1 MLDTEMDVQECI
13 PAAARG
19 RPRRDD
25 GGVLLAPRRPPPR
38 LWPLAGLVVLVMTT
52 TVPTALAAEPTSGYG
67 GTPPPPTTTTPP
79 PPITGKEPVRPAT
92 NEHPYTTGT
101 TPSKE
106 TSRPEEVAR
115 PEEAG
120 EPVAAVARKP
130 HRTPAF
136 TGTLPFTGLDIRLE
150 FALGVLLIAA
160 GYPLLR
166 LQRHRGSGRA
176 QRRPSHNGAY

>member
-25 GGVLLAPRRPPPR
+25 RGVLLAPRRPPPR
-38 LWPLAGLVVLVMTT
+38 LWPLAGLVVLMMTT

-67 GTPPPPTTTTPP
+67 GTPPTPTITTPTPP
-79 PPITGKEPVRPAT
+79 PTGKEPVRPET
-92 NEHPYTTGT
+92 NERPHTTET

-106 TSRPEEVAR
+106 TSRPEEVVR

-130 HRTPAF
+130 PRTLPHRTLPHR
-136 TGTLPFTGLDIRLE
+136 TLPFTGLDIRLE
-150 FALGVLLIAA
+150 LALGVLLIAA

-166 LQRHRGSGRA
+166 LQRRRGFGRA
-176 QRRPSHNGAY
+176 QRRPEP

>member
-25 GGVLLAPRRPPPR
+25 RGMLLATPPR
-38 LWPLAGLVVLVMTT
+38 LWPLAALVVLMMTL

-67 GTPPPPTTTTPP
+67 GTVPTPTTTAPPPPH
-79 PPITGKEPVRPAT
+79 TGKEPVRPET
-92 NEHPYTTGT
+92 NERPYTTRA

-106 TSRPEEVAR
+106 TSRPEEVIR

-130 HRTPAF
+130 HRT
-136 TGTLPFTGLDIRLE
+136 LPFTGLDIRLE
-150 FALGVLLIAA
+150 LALGVLLIAA

-166 LQRHRGSGRA
+166 LRRRGGSVRA
-176 QRRPSHNGAY
+176 QRRPEP

>member
-1 MLDTEMDVQECI
+1 MLETEMDVQECL

-25 GGVLLAPRRPPPR
+25 RGVLLAPRRPRPR

-67 GTPPPPTTTTPP
+67 GTPPPPTTPTPTTPTHTTTTPP
-79 PPITGKEPVRPAT
+79 TP
-92 NEHPYTTGT
+92 TTGEE
-101 TPSKE
+101 PARPQAKE
-106 TSRPEEVAR
+106 TSPEEVVR

-120 EPVAAVARKP
+120 KPETAVARKP
-130 HRTPAF
+130 HR
-136 TGTLPFTGLDIRLE
+136 TLPFTGLDIRLE
-150 FALGVLLIAA
+150 LALGVLLIAA

-166 LQRHRGSGRA
+166 HQRRGGSGRA
-176 QRRPSHNGAY
+176 QRRPEP

>member
-1 MLDTEMDVQECI
+1 MLDTEMDVRECI
-13 PAAARG
+13 PAGARG
-19 RPRRDD
+19 CPRRDD
-25 GGVLLAPRRPPPR
+25 GGALPAPRRRPPR

-67 GTPPPPTTTTPP
+67 GTPPTPTTTTPP
-79 PPITGKEPVRPAT
+79 PTGEPARPET
-92 NEHPYTTGT
+92 NERPYTTGTTTTGT

-115 PEEAG
+115 PEEAD

-130 HRTPAF
+130 HRTPPF
-136 TGTLPFTGLDIRLE
+136 RGTLPFTGLDIRLE

-166 LQRHRGSGRA
+166 LQRRRGSGRA
-176 QRRPSHNGAY
+176 QRRPEP